1 MIIRLSQKL
10 CTKIQ
15 AGKLKEMPL
24 DGNPYADWSAN
35 LFVVDRTQYI
45 LLSNTATLYS
55 CVMYGKE
62 IRNDSWLI
70 QRALNSIREF
80 MEADGCEEV
89 YLNRIAPTTRTVSFA
104 KALNRQVIGSM
115 NELVMS
121 ASSVLATEEVSPFDV
136 GFRINRLLLSA
147 IATKED
153 HGDSTPK
160 IAFQRL
166 ALQKRE

>member
-10 CTKIQ
+10 CTKIK

-24 DGNPYADWSAN
+24 AENPYADWSGG

-45 LLSNTATLYS
+45 ILSNTASLYS

-62 IRNDSWLI
+62 IRNDNWFI
-70 QRALNSIREF
+70 QRAMNSIREF

-89 YLNRIAPTTRTVSFA
+89 YLNQIAPVTTTVTFA
-104 KALNRQVIGSM
+104 KALNRHVIGSM

-121 ASSVLATEEVSPFDV
+121 ASSALESGEVSPFDV
-136 GFRINRLLLSA
+136 GFGLYRLLLSA
-147 IATKED
+147 IGTPED
-153 HGDSTPK
+153 HGYSTPK
-160 IAFQRL
+160 TAFQRL
-166 ALQKRE
+166 ALRHLN

>member
-24 DGNPYADWSAN
+24 DGNSYADWSAN

-104 KALNRQVIGSM
+104 KALSRQVIG
-115 NELVMS
+115 
-121 ASSVLATEEVSPFDV
+121 
-136 GFRINRLLLSA
+136 
-147 IATKED
+147 
-153 HGDSTPK
+153 
-160 IAFQRL
+160 
-166 ALQKRE
+166 

>member
-10 CTKIQ
+10 CTKIKV
-15 AGKLKEMPL
+15 GKLKEMPL
-24 DGNPYADWSAN
+24 DENPYADWSAN

-45 LLSNTATLYS
+45 ILSNTASLYS

-62 IRNDSWLI
+62 IKNDNWFI
-70 QRALNSIREF
+70 QRSLNSIREF

-89 YLNRIAPTTRTVSFA
+89 YLNQIAPSTRTMSFA

-121 ASSVLATEEVSPFDV
+121 ASSVLESEEVSPFEI
-136 GFRINRLLLSA
+136 GFGINDLLLSA

-153 HGDSTPK
+153 HGYSTPK

-166 ALQKRE
+166 ATREVK